1 LHIWSRNNDGD
12 DILIYSWKKIV
23 KHGLPLLTI
32 TIIVE
37 VFAGQILQ
45 GKQEFLIVVP
55 IFLISIP
62 VINSVAG
69 NVGSVLGARLAS
81 GLHVGY
87 ITHSLKDEEMQNNLI
102 ISIGIGFLTYFLLA
116 IVIYFI
122 ASFSRIITEDL
133 VLTKF
138 VGILILTGFL
148 LIFVVSIV
156 SVLTAFISFK
166 RGLDPDDMV
175 APVVTT
181 VADVLGIIFLFV
193 VLNFFGVII

>member
-1 LHIWSRNNDGD
+1 M
-12 DILIYSWKKIV
+12 IYSWKKIV
-23 KHGLPLLTI
+23 KNGLPLLTI
-32 TIIVE
+32 AVIAEI
-37 VFAGQILQ
+37 FAGQILQ
-45 GKQEFLIVVP
+45 GKQELLIIFP

-87 ITHSLKDEEMQNNLI
+87 ITNSLKDEEMQNNLI
-102 ISIGIGFLTYFLLA
+102 ISLGIGFFTYFFLA

-133 VLTKF
+133 TLIEF
-138 VGILILTGFL
+138 VGIIVFTGSL
-148 LIFVVSIV
+148 LISVVSMV
-156 SVLTAFISFK
+156 SVFTAFISFK
-166 RGLDPDDMV
+166 RGLDPDDMI

-193 VLNFFGVII
+193 VLNLFGVGI